1 MPQFERGVY
10 EPPED
15 ARVFDGGADE
25 TEDEGSRLPLLIVIA
40 LVVLAAFAGVVWLA
54 YSQGVQHGR
63 EVAPRVVAGGETPA
77 KNGEIPFKGLKIYQQ
92 PAPADE
98 GAADE
103 DTAPPPPSMVPQKKP
118 NVLSPSQK
126 AAGVPLAHVPFAVGL
141 KARTGTLRP
150 TAPSSEP
157 APEPPTQ
164 QMEAKTPAA
173 APPATAAPRV
183 LTSPRATTEAPSAAP
198 KKVAAIPPTPASTD
212 VSTHSKAAGAFV
224 LQVGAYKSDAEAR
237 AAWRA
242 YEAKHPLV
250 GGYEPDIRRVEL
262 AGKGTW
268 YRLRIGAFANSA
280 ESAALCEKLKADGA
294 TCFPAKR

>member
-15 ARVFDGGADE
+15 VRVFDGGTDDG
-25 TEDEGSRLPLLIVIA
+25 EDEGSRLPLLIVIA

-63 EVAPRVVAGGETPA
+63 EVAPRVVASGEAPA
-77 KNGEIPFKGLKIYQQ
+77 KTGEIPFKGLKIYQQ

-103 DTAPPPPSMVPQKKP
+103 DTAPPPPSMVAPKKP
-118 NVLSPSQK
+118 TVLSQSQA
-126 AAGVPLAHVPFAVGL
+126 AAGVPLAHVPFATGL
-141 KARTGTLRP
+141 RARSGMLRP
-150 TAPSSEP
+150 TAPSAESATETP
-157 APEPPTQ
+157 SQ
-164 QMEAKTPAA
+164 QTATETP
-173 APPATAAPRV
+173 PPATAAP
-183 LTSPRATTEAPSAAP
+183 LPLAPLKAKTEALPVVP
-198 KKVAAIPPTPASTD
+198 KKVATAPAPATSTERPA
-212 VSTHSKAAGAFV
+212 HAKGAGGFV

-237 AAWRA
+237 AAWHA
-242 YEAKHPLV
+242 YEAKHPVV

-268 YRLRIGAFANSA
+268 FRLRIGAFANSS
-280 ESAALCEKLKADGA
+280 EAATLCEKLKADGA

>member
-1 MPQFERGVY
+1 
-10 EPPED
+10 
-15 ARVFDGGADE
+15 
-25 TEDEGSRLPLLIVIA
+25 
-40 LVVLAAFAGVVWLA
+40 LA

-63 EVAPRVVAGGETPA
+63 EVAPRVVAGGEAPT

-118 NVLSPSQK
+118 SVLSPSQK

-157 APEPPTQ
+157 APELPAQQTEVQPPAS
-164 QMEAKTPAA
+164 MPAA
-173 APPATAAPRV
+173 TSAPRV
-183 LTSPRATTEAPSAAP
+183 LVPPKATTEAPSAAP
-198 KKVAAIPPTPASTD
+198 KKVAAVSAPAEST
-212 VSTHSKAAGAFV
+212 VPTHSKAAGGFV

-242 YEAKHPLV
+242 YEARHPLV